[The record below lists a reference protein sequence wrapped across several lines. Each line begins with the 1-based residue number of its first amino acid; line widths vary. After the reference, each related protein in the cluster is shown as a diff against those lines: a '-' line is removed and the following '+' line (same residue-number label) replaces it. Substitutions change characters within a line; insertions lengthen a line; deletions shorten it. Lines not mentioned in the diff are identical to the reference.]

1 MEGLCN
7 GTRLICRELRH
18 NTICAEIA
26 VGQYR
31 GKRVFLPKIPLQTS
45 DSEKNGILFKRTQFP
60 VKLCFAMMINKSQR
74 QTLDYVGIYLREP
87 VFSHSQLYVALSHA
101 KSSSAIKA
109 LIVSAT
115 CRDVVTE
122 CKTRNV
128 VFHEVLELARQMV
141 NLLSI
146 ANIKP
151 KMRGWLAHVTVQEK
165 MHITSSQKSPTR
177 YQKFVFSD
185 DQGSRVEGI
194 MFNAA
199 IEKMGSKL
207 HTFKKYLISNADVR
221 EIEEQ
226 YQTNDLTIQ
235 WVISAK
241 TVVEELSEQGSCVL
255 TNEFTPISFKDLA
268 SYADSKSQ
276 TVGQMVPTVLSL
288 WNTFVEN
295 EGKLLADHHSKHP
308 VLICR
313 RLKVVTYNGI
323 ALSTR
328 NDSVIVVDPPVRDAR
343 SLKNWASRN
352 EKELLA
358 LRRDKPYNNQSPK
371 IFYGPRQKLTEIRDV
386 LPTEKVSWVK
396 CMFSFEHILQ
406 KYWYMAYVKCRRLT
420 SADYGCTYTCNHCN
434 EKQSAQPRCRFD
446 IDLTDHS
453 DTITASIFGEQAE
466 TLLGFTASQA
476 MHYFNRLKPGSTKND
491 GSYQRYTIVYYF
503 EENAETTS
511 AENQLH
517 RDSNASADKEELPS
531 KTSRSLLSSLDES
544 EEATPKRQR
553 NK

>member
-1 MEGLCN
+1 
-7 GTRLICRELRH
+7 
-18 NTICAEIA
+18 
-26 VGQYR
+26 
-31 GKRVFLPKIPLQTS
+31 
-45 DSEKNGILFKRTQFP
+45 
-60 VKLCFAMMINKSQR
+60 
-74 QTLDYVGIYLREP
+74 
-87 VFSHSQLYVALSHA
+87 
-101 KSSSAIKA
+101 
-109 LIVSAT
+109 
-115 CRDVVTE
+115 
-122 CKTRNV
+122 
-128 VFHEVLELARQMV
+128 MV

-146 ANIKP
+146 ADIKP
-151 KMRGWLAHVTVQEK
+151 KMRGWSAHVTVQEK
-165 MHITSSQKSPTR
+165 MHVASSQKSPTR

-199 IEKMGSKL
+199 IEKMESKL
-207 HTFKKYLISNADVR
+207 HTFKKYLISNADIR

-226 YQTNDLTIQ
+226 YQTNCLTIQ

-276 TVGQMVPTVLSL
+276 TVDIMAVVVDSMPVIPIKRDSQESFVQRFLIVNEEMVPTVLSL

-295 EGKLLADHHSKHP
+295 EGKLLTDHHSKHP
-308 VLICR
+308 ILICR

-371 IFYGPRQKLTEIRDV
+371 MFYGPRQKLTEIRDV
-386 LPTEKVSWVK
+386 LPTEK
-396 CMFSFEHILQ
+396 CQ
-406 KYWYMAYVKCRRLT
+406 RLT

-476 MHYFNRLKPGSTKND
+476 MHYFNRNEDLPLAKLHEELKNKMFIVQLKPGSTNND

-503 EENAETTS
+503 EENAKTTS

-517 RDSNASADKEELPS
+517 RGSSASTANESYLQISTDQAPSCVASPPDKEELPS
-531 KTSRSLLSSLDES
+531 KTRRSLLSSLDES
-544 EEATPKRQR
+544 EEATPKRLR
-553 NK
+553 KK